1 MSPFMVGVLVF
12 AAVVISGI
20 TIGRAGKAGMESGKR
35 PPVNRIKD
43 MSWHEVERLLDRV
56 AKEPAPESVMG
67 AMCYAAMA
75 VPDVSEYVCPVCGE
89 KTLYASDET
98 FLVLREI
105 PEARAQFALLQQVSE
120 LEMRLDETAF
130 CSYCRSEG
138 AAPRLVLEISYSDG
152 PKVSSEITAQDL
164 RYLVGL
170 FGNGLTY
177 STWNDGLEPLKPHL
191 ERIMEILGFTHV
203 RQ

>member
-1 MSPFMVGVLVF
+1 MIVGVLVF
-12 AAVVISGI
+12 AAVVVSGI
-20 TIGRAGKAGMESGKR
+20 TIGRAGKAGAESGKR
-35 PPVNRIKD
+35 PPINRIRD

-89 KTLYASDET
+89 KTLYASDDAC
-98 FLVLREI
+98 LALREI

-130 CSYCRSEG
+130 CSHCRADG
-138 AAPRLVLEISYSDG
+138 AAPRLILEISYSDG
-152 PKVSSEITAQDL
+152 PEISSEIRAQDL

-170 FGNGLTY
+170 FGDGLAY
-177 STWNDGLEPLKPHL
+177 STWNDGCEPLKPHL
-191 ERIMEILGFTHV
+191 ERIMEILGFTRE